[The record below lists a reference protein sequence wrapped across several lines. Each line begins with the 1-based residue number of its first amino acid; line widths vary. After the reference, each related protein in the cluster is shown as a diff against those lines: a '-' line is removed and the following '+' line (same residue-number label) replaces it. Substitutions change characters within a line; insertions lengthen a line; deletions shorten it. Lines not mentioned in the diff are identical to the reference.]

1 MAESEPTSGSG
12 IMASLR
18 NLFGLAVGVLRNRV
32 ELFALEL
39 HEEKYRLAEVCLLA
53 GSALFLGL
61 LSLIL
66 LTGVVLFLFA
76 EPYRIYVAAGFG
88 VLYIGIAIA
97 LCLKAKQRLQ
107 TPPFAETINQIRKDS
122 ECLTPPK

>member
-18 NLFGLAVGVLRNRV
+18 NLFALAVGVLRNRV

-88 VLYIGIAIA
+88 VLYMGIAIA